1 MSQIL
6 NFDVSQIFNVN
17 SNQIVYGIK
26 VNEQINNYQDEY
38 KDRYISL
45 LEEEIKRLKNDINA
59 FSSYSPEYK

>member
-1 MSQIL
+1 VSQIL

-59 FSSYSPEYK
+59 FSSYSPEHK

>member
-1 MSQIL
+1 M
-6 NFDVSQIFNVN
+6 SQIFNVN

-59 FSSYSPEYK
+59 FSSYFQEHK